1 MLKVAGRE
9 ERSYRVV
16 MLIMVSQVTQCWKS
30 CHSIEVVT
38 SVIGGWSQ
46 TDVMGRVSIGLA
58 PPGHG
63 GRGPGSVRP
72 PGVSTHEDLEDDRL
86 LVDEDSILS
95 HVVNNIMHRIVM
107 DSC

>member
-63 GRGPGSVRP
+63 GRGWVCEAARGQH
-72 PGVSTHEDLEDDRL
+72 T
-86 LVDEDSILS
+86 
-95 HVVNNIMHRIVM
+95 
-107 DSC
+107 